1 MFELVNSYI
10 LSKIDLNYWFQP
22 ETIIQTEAEITCKK
36 ISLYKS
42 IEFDMSLK

>member
-10 LSKIDLNYWFQP
+10 LSKIDLNYWFQR
-22 ETIIQTEAEITCKK
+22 ETIIQTEITRKK
-36 ISLYKS
+36 IPLYKS